1 MSQFDGQIIG
11 FHTVFWL
18 TLNVV
23 WLLSTTANH
32 PNWTLAVS
40 CTSILT
46 LASAVFAYCYMPH
59 QRTRRALLKT
69 LAALLACG
77 VTAALV
83 IHAVYDAMIGPDPR
97 RFGLLQNIGM
107 DTAIILFNTVV
118 ALTFASILS
127 RVSGNRF

>member
-1 MSQFDGQIIG
+1 
-11 FHTVFWL
+11 
-18 TLNVV
+18 
-23 WLLSTTANH
+23 
-32 PNWTLAVS
+32 
-40 CTSILT
+40 
-46 LASAVFAYCYMPH
+46 MPR